1 MTQNQELAA
10 EHLNGIASERDLLE
24 AAKRGDARAFE
35 DLTQP
40 LRRQLHIH
48 CYRMLGTLSDADDAL
63 QEALLRAWRQIAQF
77 EPRAPFRAWLYRI
90 ATNVC
95 LTMLERRTR
104 RAEVPFA
111 TDEDSNPD
119 ASPRVGEPMALQP
132 YPNRALNDLVRLMPG
147 PEAAVEEAEGIEL
160 AFVAAVQHLPP
171 RQRATLLLRDVL
183 GYTAA
188 EVAAMLETTAA
199 GVNSAL
205 QRARATLAQERAS
218 GAIARPHV
226 PPGKAIEQA
235 LVTRLVSA
243 WQAADVPAIV
253 AILTEDA
260 LFAMPPL
267 PEHYI
272 GREAIAAFLE
282 GGPARG
288 RLDRFRLVPTVANS
302 QPTLAAY
309 WRHSDEGAFH
319 AHGLLVIAFDG
330 EAISSLTRFG
340 EPGLFAC
347 FGLPLTIE
355 E

>member
-1 MTQNQELAA
+1 
-10 EHLNGIASERDLLE
+10 
-24 AAKRGDARAFE
+24 
-35 DLTQP
+35 
-40 LRRQLHIH
+40 
-48 CYRMLGTLSDADDAL
+48 
-63 QEALLRAWRQIAQF
+63 
-77 EPRAPFRAWLYRI
+77 
-90 ATNVC
+90 
-95 LTMLERRTR
+95 
-104 RAEVPFA
+104 
-111 TDEDSNPD
+111 
-119 ASPRVGEPMALQP
+119 MALQP

-340 EPGLFAC
+340 EPGLFAR
-347 FGLPLTIE
+347 FGLPLTSSLARILRSTMRRWPAHIAIGRR
-355 E
+355 